1 MWQERDGDELE
12 NSIKVWES
20 KNKKKKKKKKNN
32 NNNNNNNNRNVEE
45 ILPLTPL
52 RKRGREGS
60 DKDRDGG
67 GKEN

>member
-20 KNKKKKKKKKNN
+20 KNKKKKK
-32 NNNNNNNNRNVEE
+32 NNNNNRNVEE